1 MKLSDSGQ
9 TDRVLAQRAGWT
21 LDDED
26 ETSELVCEFRIKEAS
41 SVKDT
46 RHPRRIERYV
56 QNKPKESS
64 KVNTRPGVQRYAPS
78 SRTVP
83 AVKDIWLS

>member
-26 ETSELVCEFRIKEAS
+26 ETSKLVCEFWIKRSFISKRYKTSEAYR
-41 SVKDT
+41 KI
-46 RHPRRIERYV
+46 R
-56 QNKPKESS
+56 
-64 KVNTRPGVQRYAPS
+64 
-78 SRTVP
+78 
-83 AVKDIWLS
+83 

>member
-1 MKLSDSGQ
+1 MKLSDSGR
-9 TDRVLAQRAGWT
+9 TGRVLAHRTVWT

-26 ETSELVCEFRIKEAS
+26 ETSKLVCEFWLGKAS

-56 QNKPKESS
+56 NRKNQ
-64 KVNTRPGVQRYAPS
+64 
-78 SRTVP
+78 
-83 AVKDIWLS
+83 VK

>member
-9 TDRVLAQRAGWT
+9 TDRVLAQRADWT

-26 ETSELVCEFRIKEAS
+26 ETSKLVCEFRIKEAS

-56 QNKPKESS
+56 KTIRKNQ
-64 KVNTRPGVQRYAPS
+64 
-78 SRTVP
+78 
-83 AVKDIWLS
+83 VK